1 MLRIG
6 KRWSTSALRILLNH
20 SCFSQHYWR
29 DCLLP
34 TSDHKPFPPFPKKM
48 VDTTH
53 LGMVYTTYKNG
64 EDWGMVYDMVL
75 PTLVKLN
82 HLKKGVKTLFRIFLG
97 AWVPASASF
106 SSKRPSIFC
115 WLVVSNED
123 LLAFFI
129 PKIQI
134 MFFPINSIF

>member
-1 MLRIG
+1 M
-6 KRWSTSALRILLNH
+6 
-20 SCFSQHYWR
+20 
-29 DCLLP
+29 LP

-82 HLKKGVKTLFRIFLG
+82 HLKKGVKNTFPHLFGCLGACVRIF
-97 AWVPASASF
+97 
-106 SSKRPSIFC
+106 
-115 WLVVSNED
+115 
-123 LLAFFI
+123 
-129 PKIQI
+129 
-134 MFFPINSIF
+134 